1 MRNIL
6 GNQSPE
12 WSPIE
17 SPRECSVQYRIA
29 SHFKRR
35 TPSKANDTRRCYV
48 FDVCEL
54 EWRGDDENCHLHR
67 GRSVN
72 IESLFC
78 AFLMSSFCFL
88 LVCCIIFGTLFLKTK
103 KKMNS
108 RSLSHFRLIEK
119 INKIWKHNWKIYK
132 TSFHFIFYYFSLSVA
147 LCGRSRSLGVFL
159 FFALSHVT
167 IHNRIVVDGWTHQR
181 DSFVI
186 LLTFITFLKKSH
198 LTILSSHFLLG
209 FFFVSNNRQ
218 HQWYFLMTKNAIN

>member
-1 MRNIL
+1 MLRFWCVRARVTRWWWESSSSSGPVGEHWKFIL
-6 GNQSPE
+6 CIPN
-12 WSPIE
+12 
-17 SPRECSVQYRIA
+17 V
-29 SHFKRR
+29 
-35 TPSKANDTRRCYV
+35 V
-48 FDVCEL
+48 F
-54 EWRGDDENCHLHR
+54 
-67 GRSVN
+67 
-72 IESLFC
+72 
-78 AFLMSSFCFL
+78 
-88 LVCCIIFGTLFLKTK
+88 LFLTRLLHHFRHIVFENEE